1 MWDLFLPLP
10 TVSSH
15 FCQPFTSR
23 SVRLRTVYQPRPS
36 SKPGQLPFHAIA
48 EGNCP
53 KLLLSFEHVRLPAAF
68 WHHPSPIQSLRKLNL
83 LRQKPCERETE
94 EMEHEG
100 RTRKKKGVAAPCSM
114 SHVSAPSQLSAG
126 IKTSSRETDAA
137 SDGLESQETYRE
149 SERMLM
155 MMMMMKKKGS
165 KILAVVALILASVN
179 CLVPPSKED
188 LNQISIQGE
197 KFLDKQIETAVN
209 GVKEMKSVMQKSSEE
224 HQKFLDAMEK
234 TKDLKE
240 GSVEECKPCLKNT
253 CVKYYSRTCSSG
265 SGLLEGVLNRTSP
278 FSIWIN
284 GENMD
289 VLQQE
294 GQRQSQEFT
303 NLEEKYS
310 EMAHGVNSIF
320 SNSMKVADHL
330 HFNPP
335 SFFFSDFLGPFTRR
349 SRSIRSLFRDPFHG
363 FQDLF
368 SPMMGMS
375 RNIFSSMG
383 SMVDMDSDT
392 APSEDGSLNEDVV
405 ITKPFGDGS
414 MTCRE
419 IRRNSAGC
427 IKFRDEC
434 QKCKEIQQMDC
445 SGRKPLEGPL
455 KAELEEALALAE
467 RFTQQYNLLLK
478 RFEEKM
484 LNTSSVLDMLNREFG
499 WVSSLANITDVFQ
512 VQTVTGSDAEE
523 KPGEEQ
529 KPAETSVSVQL
540 FDAPAMNVSVPGD
553 IPWSDP
559 KFSEVVAQEALDRYR
574 ESSIMVK

>member
-1 MWDLFLPLP
+1 
-10 TVSSH
+10 
-15 FCQPFTSR
+15 
-23 SVRLRTVYQPRPS
+23 
-36 SKPGQLPFHAIA
+36 
-48 EGNCP
+48 
-53 KLLLSFEHVRLPAAF
+53 
-68 WHHPSPIQSLRKLNL
+68 
-83 LRQKPCERETE
+83 
-94 EMEHEG
+94 
-100 RTRKKKGVAAPCSM
+100 
-114 SHVSAPSQLSAG
+114 
-126 IKTSSRETDAA
+126 
-137 SDGLESQETYRE
+137 
-149 SERMLM
+149 M

-209 GVKEMKSVMQKSSEE
+209 GVKEMESVMQTSSEE
-224 HQKFLDAMEK
+224 HQKFLDALEK

-240 GSVEECKPCLKNT
+240 EAMRSAQEMEAKLEQEEEVCNDTMRALWEECKPCLKNT

-265 SGLLEGVLNRTSP
+265 SGLVGRQLEGVLNRTSP

-368 SPMMGMS
+368 SPMIGMS

-427 IKFRDEC
+427 IKFREEC

-455 KAELEEALALAE
+455 KAELEAALALAE

-512 VQTVTGSDAEE
+512 VQTVTVTGSDAEE

-574 ESSIMVK
+574 ESSVMVK